1 MPPAF
6 KCSKGH
12 CSGVSAKGSK
22 LRKPEEDQKLVFC
35 SISGKHEVDSYL
47 KILLKEKAMYLL
59 YIFA

>member
-6 KCSKGH
+6 KCSKDH

-22 LRKPEEDQKLVFC
+22 LRKPKDDQKLVFC
-35 SISGKHEVDSYL
+35 SISGKHEVDSHL